1 MAKIDVRIPKGF
13 RDLPPEQMVLRE
25 ELLQIMKKIFW
36 KYGFQPLETPSLEY
50 FEILKGKMGEEA
62 ENLLYN
68 FTDRGDRE
76 LGMIYDLTV
85 PLSRYVAMTH
95 QLITPFK
102 RYQIQRVW
110 RAEKPQKGR
119 YREFYQCDVDIVGEK
134 GMMADGEIVTMLNEV
149 FEAIGFSKFT
159 ININNRKILAGIVEY
174 AGLDA
179 DSMVA
184 VCRSID
190 KMDKIG
196 RDGVIGELAKNGF
209 SQDVIDKIFEVLD
222 CSGDTSEKIAQIEEK
237 LGDIDI
243 ASEGI
248 AELKQLFGYIGE
260 LGVPDE
266 RYEFNLYLSRGLDY
280 YTGPIFETVLTEIP
294 DFGSISGGGR
304 YDNLIGLFRKHPLP
318 AVGTSFGFDRILAAM
333 EALKMFRERK
343 SRTEVLIVPF
353 NKGMIHPGLSL
364 TAMLRD
370 ADINAEIYFKPG
382 KLRRQLGYA
391 SDRNIPIALILGPD
405 EWEKKEV
412 SLKNMVKEEQV
423 QIPLDEIVER
433 VKSELE
439 KL

>member
-1 MAKIDVRIPKGF
+1 MAKIDIRVPKGF
-13 RDLPPEQMVLRE
+13 RDLSPEQMVLRE
-25 ELLQIMKKIFW
+25 ELFQIMKKIFW
-36 KYGFQPLETPSLEY
+36 KYGFRPLETPSLEY

-85 PLSRYVAMTH
+85 PLSRYVAMTP

-134 GMMADGEIVTMLNEV
+134 GMMADAEIVTMLNEV
-149 FEAIGFSKFT
+149 FEAIGFTKFI

-196 RDGVIGELAKNGF
+196 RDGVMKELTKNGF
-209 SQDVIDKIFEVLD
+209 SQEVIDKIFDVLD
-222 CSGDTSEKIAQIEEK
+222 CAGATSDKMAQIEGK

-248 AELKQLFGYIGE
+248 GELKKLFAYIHE

-294 DFGSISGGGR
+294 NFGSISGGGR

-333 EALKMFRERK
+333 EELEMFPERK

-353 NKGMIHPGLSL
+353 NKRMIHPGLSL
-364 TAMLRD
+364 TAMLRE